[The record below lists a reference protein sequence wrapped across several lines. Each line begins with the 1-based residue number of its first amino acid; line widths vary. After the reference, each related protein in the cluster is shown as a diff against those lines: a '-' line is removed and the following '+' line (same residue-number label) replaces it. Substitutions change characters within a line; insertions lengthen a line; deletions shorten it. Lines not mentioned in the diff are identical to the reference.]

1 MIGISRK
8 ETHLIDVEGKVT
20 TIQDVMKDLAKND
33 FKWFLRLNLVSKIP
47 IAMKAYDMDSRQ

>member
-33 FKWFLRLNLVSKIP
+33 FK
-47 IAMKAYDMDSRQ
+47 